1 MLLIQWFL
9 FIIILIAK
17 TDEEM
22 EEQEYKRRKA
32 LMSTTSNQSRSAE
45 NSQGQGKTFYNMH
58 LSIRKLFYIQPYS
71 TKYLI

>member
-1 MLLIQWFL
+1 
-9 FIIILIAK
+9 
-17 TDEEM
+17 M

-58 LSIRKLFYIQPYS
+58 LSIRKLFNLIEQNILYRGSFQIQF
-71 TKYLI
+71 

>member
-1 MLLIQWFL
+1 MLLIDADDGIKALFVPWFL

-45 NSQGQGKTFYNMH
+45 NSQGQGKTF
-58 LSIRKLFYIQPYS
+58 
-71 TKYLI
+71 

>member
-1 MLLIQWFL
+1 
-9 FIIILIAK
+9 
-17 TDEEM
+17 M

-58 LSIRKLFYIQPYS
+58 LSIRKLYN
-71 TKYLI
+71 LI

>member
-1 MLLIQWFL
+1 
-9 FIIILIAK
+9 
-17 TDEEM
+17 M

-58 LSIRKLFYIQPYS
+58 LSIRKLFIHTTLFNKISYIEDRF
-71 TKYLI
+71 KYIFRVANN